1 MSSQNHVLETDRLV
15 LKPFELDDAAFLHAL
30 WTDTQVRRYL
40 WDDRVI
46 SHEET
51 LEVISASIAGFD
63 QSGFGF
69 WTIDDKTSGLP
80 VGFVGLRLFG
90 TDGET
95 ELLYGL
101 LPDHHGQGLAT
112 EASIAVLD
120 YGFTTC
126 HLTCIHAG
134 TDPPNADSIRVI
146 ERLGMTFEGR
156 REIDG
161 QPALYYY
168 LTTADWRRQMNP
180 GA

>member
-1 MSSQNHVLETDRLV
+1 MTSENHVLETDRLV
-15 LKPFELDDAAFLHAL
+15 LKPFKFDDATFLHAL
-30 WTDTQVRRYL
+30 WTDPQVRRYL
-40 WDDRVI
+40 WDEQVI

-51 LEVISASIAGFD
+51 LGVISASIAGFD

-69 WTIDDKTSGLP
+69 WTACDRTSRQL
-80 VGFVGLRLFG
+80 VGFVGLRPFG
-90 TDGET
+90 SNGET

-101 LPDHHGQGLAT
+101 LPDYQGRGLAT
-112 EASIAVLD
+112 EASVAVLG

-126 HLTCIHAG
+126 HLSCIHAG

-168 LTTADWRRQMNP
+168 LTTADWHRQKST